1 MRNSGR
7 PTLNTGIRGTIEKT
21 VSSEMTAKSV
31 GSGELEVLAT
41 PVLIALAEEC
51 SWKSVVQELDEGQG
65 TVGTRMDLKHLSATP
80 VGMSVNCTSEL
91 VEVDGRKL
99 VFAIEAFDEAGK
111 IAEATHERFIVDN
124 EKFMSKAAN
133 KGKE

>member
-1 MRNSGR
+1 M
-7 PTLNTGIRGTIEKT
+7 NTGIRGTIEKR
-21 VSSEMTAKSV
+21 VSSDMTAKSV

-41 PVLIALAEEC
+41 PVLIAFAEEC
-51 SWKSVVQELDEGQG
+51 AWRSVAQELDEGQG

-99 VFAIEAFDEAGK
+99 VFSIEAFDEAGK

-124 EKFMSKAAN
+124 EKFMNKATN
-133 KGKE
+133 KGKV

>member
-1 MRNSGR
+1 M
-7 PTLNTGIRGTIEKT
+7 NTGIRGTIEKT